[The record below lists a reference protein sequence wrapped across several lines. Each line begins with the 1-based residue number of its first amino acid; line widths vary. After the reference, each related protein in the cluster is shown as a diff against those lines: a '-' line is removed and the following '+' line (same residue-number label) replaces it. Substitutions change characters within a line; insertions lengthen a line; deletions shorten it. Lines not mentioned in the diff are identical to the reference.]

1 MNEMPAKLKARAERK
16 SAKRDIRK
24 RQIAESAIRALQELG
39 YANTSLRDI
48 ADKSDMS
55 LGMLHYYFEDR
66 SELIIYCVRIYKQQ
80 FMANIID
87 ALAHAEGREAVI
99 AAFSDALAETITDNA
114 MTHRLWYDIR
124 AQAMFDET
132 FRPVVKEIE
141 DMLIGIVADA
151 IAKTGHPPDGD
162 LPLRY
167 ALIDGLFRHLMQNRI
182 NGVAP
187 DKARIAGLFR
197 ELFET
202 LL

>member
-151 IAKTGHPPDGD
+151 IAKTGHPPDDD

-182 NGVAP
+182 NGTAP
-187 DKARIAGLFR
+187 DKACIAGLFR